1 MSWVFTALWLVF
13 ICVMVFGVL
22 NILTGIF
29 VDAAMQAARSD
40 RMTIIMKEKDEK
52 EQAQKVLKLS
62 FDKI

>member
-1 MSWVFTALWLVF
+1 VSGHRISWVYTALWLVF

-29 VDAAMQAARSD
+29 VDAATQ
-40 RMTIIMKEKDEK
+40 DEK

-62 FDKI
+62 FDKSTRTCRAS